1 MENTG
6 QEEDLPETIGSIA
19 PFVLG
24 CLEQRS
30 FFSELEKRVW
40 PEGPDGRRDCDHSLD
55 HTLSILR
62 TYDWQEEDCTE
73 VLLVMQSRGG
83 CCDCEIMLNVAPDCQ
98 ARERH
103 WKRKAARLEKK
114 NR

>member
-55 HTLSILR
+55 HTLCGP
-62 TYDWQEEDCTE
+62 TT
-73 VLLVMQSRGG
+73 G
-83 CCDCEIMLNVAPDCQ
+83 
-98 ARERH
+98 
-103 WKRKAARLEKK
+103 KRKIALKSFS
-114 NR
+114 

>member
-1 MENTG
+1 MESTG
-6 QEEDLPETIGSIA
+6 QEDDFDGTIESIA

-40 PEGPDGRRDCDHSLD
+40 PEGLAGRRDCEHSFD

-62 TYDWQEEDCTE
+62 TYDWPEEDYTE

-83 CCDCEIMLNVAPDCQ
+83 FCDCEIMLNAAPDSE
-98 ARERH
+98 ARARH
-103 WKRKAARLEKK
+103 WKRAATSLEENK
-114 NR
+114 

>member
-55 HTLSILR
+55 RTLSILR
-62 TYDWQEEDCTE
+62 TYDWPEEDFSE
-73 VLLVMQSRGG
+73 VLLVMESRGG
-83 CCDCEIMLNVAPDCQ
+83 FCDCEIMLNVASTC
-98 ARERH
+98 AFREKH
-103 WKRKAARLEKK
+103 WKQAAVKAENKG
-114 NR
+114 